1 MAAAICG
8 YIFYDKIFNEALDTM
23 GKGSKLTAK
32 FHQKSFWRKSKV
44 LPVVKNISDAY
55 DF

>member
-23 GKGSKLTAK
+23 GKGSK
-32 FHQKSFWRKSKV
+32 FM
-44 LPVVKNISDAY
+44 
-55 DF
+55 